1 MLGWEKRSARRVP
14 IDCPASVMLPD
25 GSEHMVTVK
34 DLSVEGLSFESGL
47 DLPADMEVELRLLPP
62 AGSLIEP
69 LQCKVRVVRSV
80 PTEMSFTYLTSARG
94 LQVEK

>member
-25 GSEHMVTVK
+25 GSEHVATVK

-47 DLPADMEVELRLLPP
+47 DLPQGMEVELRLLPP

-69 LQCKVRVVRSV
+69 LQCKVLVVRSV
-80 PTEMSFTYLTSARG
+80 QTDMPFSYLTSTRS

>member
-1 MLGWEKRSARRVP
+1 
-14 IDCPASVMLPD
+14 MLPD
-25 GSEHMVTVK
+25 GSEHMATVK

-47 DLPADMEVELRLLPP
+47 DLPEGLEVELRLLPP

-69 LQCKVRVVRSV
+69 LQCKVLVVRSV
-80 PTEMSFTYLTSARG
+80 QTEMPFSYLTSTRS

>member
-25 GSEHMVTVK
+25 GSEHMATVK

-47 DLPADMEVELRLLPP
+47 DLPQGMEVELRLLPP

-69 LQCKVRVVRSV
+69 LQCKVLVVRSV
-80 PTEMSFTYLTSARG
+80 ETAMPFSYLTSTRS

>member
-25 GSEHMVTVK
+25 GSEHMATVK

-47 DLPADMEVELRLLPP
+47 DLPEGLEVELRLLPP

-69 LQCKVRVVRSV
+69 LQCKVLVVRSV
-80 PTEMSFTYLTSARG
+80 QTEMPFSYLTSTRS